1 MRGGRVIL
9 IAFGVVAAAGFTTML
24 AALGLPPVF
33 VVSWILVI
41 LAVGIGTRLSAGDDA
56 RSWPPERPSRTQ
68 GSEVSRLAWAI
79 NSSTGIVG
87 PALVRR
93 LRAIASHRL
102 EILGLDLETV
112 TDHPR
117 IDVLL
122 GGGIRD
128 VLDAPAMR
136 HDDLDRVLDAI
147 ENLPT
152 TLERR

>member
-1 MRGGRVIL
+1 MRGRVIL
-9 IAFGVVAAAGFTTML
+9 IACGVLAAAGFTAML
-24 AALGLPPVF
+24 AALGLPPLF
-33 VVSWILVI
+33 VVSWILVVVG
-41 LAVGIGTRLSAGDDA
+41 VGIGTRIPVDDDA

-79 NSSTGIVG
+79 NSSTGVVG

-93 LRAIASHRL
+93 VRTIASHRL
-102 EILGLDLETV
+102 AVLGLDLETDA
-112 TDHPR
+112 DHPR

-128 VLDAPAMR
+128 ILAVPAMR

-147 ENLPT
+147 ESLPT